1 MAMNL
6 YRKNK
11 KQIKALVELY
21 LSDEVV
27 AKPFVE
33 SCKEE
38 LSREWAEQGSTQ
50 EQVDERWEYYLSTK
64 GDKDAWIVALYFES
78 KPYAWVNE
86 LYQRNRKD
94 IKAME
99 VA

>member
-1 MAMNL
+1 MTMNA

-11 KQIKALVELY
+11 KQIQALVELY

-27 AKPFVE
+27 AKVFPQ

-38 LSREWAEQGSTQ
+38 LEREWRAEGSTQ
-50 EQVDERWEYYLSTK
+50 QQIDERWEFYLRNKS
-64 GDKDAWIVALYFES
+64 DKDAWIVALHFES

-99 VA
+99 LA